1 MAKEKVQEE
10 TLEIPTELLESNPLE
25 LAENEKGIQTIVA
38 YLQATREN
46 VRSAEASGKRIS
58 KGSATK
64 TAPKKFDKNPLDM
77 LISET

>member
-64 TAPKKFDKNPLDM
+64 VAPKKFDKNPLDM

>member
-1 MAKEKVQEE
+1 MVKEKVKEI
-10 TLEIPTELLESNPLE
+10 TLEIPSELLETDPLV
-25 LAENEKGIQTIVA
+25 LAEDEKGIQTIVA

-46 VRSAEASGKRIS
+46 VRHAEASGKRIS

-77 LISET
+77 LLSET